1 MRAAVLHQVKQPLV
15 VEDVDIA
22 DPGENEVLVRIAASG
37 VCHSDLHRIHGDF
50 PSPLPMVMGHEGAG
64 VVEALGP
71 GVAGLEVGDHVVL
84 SIGPY
89 CGHCE
94 VCARGKTSLCE
105 VSAQARPLGTLLDGS
120 VRLSKDGEPRSHHS
134 FVSSFAEYAVAP
146 ASGAVPIRKDAPL
159 DMAALVGCGVTTGV
173 AAVINDAQVRTGER
187 VAVFGCGGV
196 GLNVVQ
202 AAVLAGAEQIVAV
215 DLLDTKL
222 ELAGEFGA
230 THLVNAS
237 AGDPVEQIRELTRGG
252 VDHAFEVIGS
262 PEVVLQAMR
271 SVAPGG
277 HTYVIG
283 VLPIDTE
290 LRLPWYEVMGR
301 RQHLQMAGFEGAQPR
316 ADIPRVINLYMAGK
330 LKLDE
335 LVSRTFALD
344 EVNEAI
350 GALERGEVAR
360 SLVYPDR

>member
-1 MRAAVLHQVKQPLV
+1 MRAAVLHQVRQPLV
-15 VEDVDIA
+15 IEDVDISE
-22 DPGENEVLVRIAASG
+22 PGQNEVLVKIAASG

-71 GVAGLEVGDHVVL
+71 GVSGLEVGDHVVL

-94 VCARGKTSLCE
+94 VCARGKTSLCD
-105 VSAQARPLGTLLDGS
+105 VSARARPLGTLLDGS
-120 VRLSKDGEPRSHHS
+120 TRLSKGGERRSHHS

-146 ASGAVPIRKDAPL
+146 ASGAIPIRKDAPL
-159 DMAALVGCGVTTGV
+159 DKAALVGCGVTTGV
-173 AAVINDAQVRTGER
+173 AAVTNDAQVRSGER

-202 AAVLAGAEQIVAV
+202 AAALSGAEIIVAV

-222 ELAGEFGA
+222 QLAEEFGA

-237 AGDPVEQIRELTRGG
+237 DGDPVQQIRELTRGG

-283 VLPIDTE
+283 VLPSGTE
-290 LRLPWYEVMGR
+290 LRIPWYEVMAR
-301 RQHLQMAGFEGAQPR
+301 RQHLQMSGFEGAQPR

-335 LVSRTFALD
+335 LVSRTFQLD

-360 SLVYPDR
+360 SLVYPT

>member
-1 MRAAVLHQVKQPLV
+1 MRAAVLHQVGEPLV
-15 VEDVDIA
+15 IEDVEVA
-22 DPGENEVLVRIAASG
+22 DPGANEVLVKIAASG

-71 GVAGLEVGDHVVL
+71 GVAGLKIGDHVVL

-94 VCARGKTSLCE
+94 VCARGNTSLCD
-105 VSAQARPLGTLLDGS
+105 VSALNRPLGTLLDGTS
-120 VRLSKDGEPRSHHS
+120 RLSKDGRPRSHHS
-134 FVSSFAEYAVAP
+134 FVSSFAEYAVVP
-146 ASGAVPIRKDAPL
+146 ASGAIPIRKDAPL
-159 DMAALVGCGVTTGV
+159 DKASLVGCGVTTGV
-173 AAVINDAQVRTGER
+173 AAVFNDAQVRGGER

-202 AAVLAGAEQIVAV
+202 ASVLAGAETIVAV

-222 ELAGEFGA
+222 RLAEEFGA
-230 THLVNAS
+230 THVVNAS
-237 AGDPVEQIRELTRGG
+237 TDDPVQQVRELTRGG
-252 VDHAFEVIGS
+252 VDHAFEVIGV

-271 SVAPGG
+271 SVVPGG
-277 HTYVIG
+277 RTYVIG
-283 VLPIDTE
+283 VLPSDTE
-290 LRLPWYEVMGR
+290 LRIPWYEVMGR
-301 RQHLQMAGFEGAQPR
+301 RQHLQMSGFEGAQPR

-335 LVSRTFALD
+335 LVSRTFALN
-344 EVNEAI
+344 EVNEAVS
-350 GALERGEVAR
+350 ALERGEVAR
-360 SLVYPDR
+360 SLVYPT